1 MWLKLGCGT
10 HSKRR
15 GRTHWNEEYS
25 EKNRGN
31 EMRVDVYWMKPD
43 QRVISPL
50 MAVFVLLTGLV
61 MPAERARDQPQRTR
75 LGIKRDEPVNFDLC
89 SVADS
94 L

>member
-1 MWLKLGCGT
+1 
-10 HSKRR
+10 
-15 GRTHWNEEYS
+15 
-25 EKNRGN
+25 
-31 EMRVDVYWMKPD
+31 
-43 QRVISPL
+43 